1 MIKNNDAK
9 RKAPA
14 KKKAK
19 ASQAQ
24 APTAIVKI
32 ISNDKGNIIKLKDP
46 VQNYGRRQMFVPCE
60 YDLSQISLIE
70 DGESLVRQA
79 FSKKTSLMFKEGEVF
94 AGKNA
99 ATISYIKSR
108 IRQIEY
114 VTGLPWRTL
123 LKTTGKE
130 LISKSNFFW
139 VKVRKDS
146 VSGGEVGVNRKNPIA
161 GFFPMAA
168 ETVKAK
174 KDKNGKI
181 IAYRQEM
188 PDGRWVEFKPSDVI
202 HFKCDVKPGFTFGT
216 PSLIPVIPDIQALRR
231 LEENVE
237 ILFYQTLFPIF
248 QYTVG
253 TDDKPAGMITLP
265 DGSVMNEVDY
275 IRQQI
280 AYMPSEGGIVTPERH
295 KIEYIGAN
303 GEIPNFQQVLAYFKG
318 RVLTGLGISSID
330 IGDGDS
336 SNRATADSLSKALID
351 SVKNYQDVMEQII
364 NSQVIYEL
372 LLEGDFDFDPLTDEN
387 IVEMQFIEIDI
398 EEQLKKNVNA
408 QLLYN
413 ADLIDVNEAREV
425 TGRQPMTAKQEKLMY
440 TERQTIKV
448 LEIQHDMNMEIAE
461 VQNDLDKDQNDQLH
475 EQSLV
480 QAEHQATVTP
490 PEEKKSVTTGGG
502 KRTVTT
508 TKKGSIVKGAKKA
521 TAAAKSAKNMSTPTN
536 QHGTKTGPQRSRL
549 DGWIRNEERLLDK
562 LQEVMDSES
571 LEFKACAI
579 AAKTRLLKKAVTIMD
594 ETERAAFIEAVDNS
608 LYT

>member
-1 MIKNNDAK
+1 MIKTKDI
-9 RKAPA
+9 
-14 KKKAK
+14 KKKTPTK
-19 ASQAQ
+19 KKSNTAQ
-24 APTAIVKI
+24 APSAIVQI
-32 ISNDKGNIIKLKDP
+32 ISNDKGNIVKLKDP

-70 DGESLVRQA
+70 DGESYVRQA

-99 ATISYIKSR
+99 ATIDYVKSR

-114 VTGLPWRTL
+114 VTGIPWRAL
-123 LKTTGKE
+123 LKMTGKE

-139 VKVRKDS
+139 VKVRKES
-146 VSGGEVGVNRKNPIA
+146 VSGGTVGVNRINPVA
-161 GFFPMAA
+161 GYFPMAA
-168 ETVKAK
+168 ETVKVK

-181 IAYRQEM
+181 IKYRQEM
-188 PDGRWVEFKPSDVI
+188 PDGRWQEFSPSDVI
-202 HFKCDVKPGFTFGT
+202 HFRCDVKPGFTFGT

-253 TDDKPAGMITLP
+253 TDDKPAGMIALP
-265 DGSVMNEVDY
+265 DGSMINEVDY

-280 AYMPSEGGIVTPERH
+280 AFMPSEGGIVTPERH

-303 GEIPNFQQVLAYFKG
+303 GEIPNYQQVLAYFKG

-351 SVKNYQDVMEQII
+351 SVKSYQDVMEQII
-364 NSQVIYEL
+364 NSQVVYEL
-372 LLEGDFDFDPLTDEN
+372 LLEADFGFDPLTDQN

-398 EEQLKKNVNA
+398 EEQMKKNVNA

-413 ADLIDVNEAREV
+413 ADIIDINEAREV
-425 TGRQPMTAKQEKLMY
+425 TGRQPITSKQEKLMF
-440 TERQTIKV
+440 TERQTVKLMEV
-448 LEIQHDMNMEIAE
+448 QHDMNIELSE
-461 VQNDLDKDQNDQLH
+461 VQNDLDKDQN
-475 EQSLV
+475 EQMHNQALEA
-480 QAEHQATVTP
+480 AEHSASVTP

-502 KRTVTT
+502 KRTVTV
-508 TKKGSIVKGAKKA
+508 TKKGGLAKKSK
-521 TAAAKSAKNMSTPTN
+521 AAANSAKNISSPTN
-536 QHGTKTGPQRSRL
+536 QHGTKTGPQKSRL

-562 LQEVMDSES
+562 LQEVISKDSPEYMS
-571 LEFKACAI
+571 CLMS
-579 AAKTRLLKKAVTIMD
+579 AKLRLRKKAHILTD
-594 ETERAAFIEAVDNS
+594 ETERESFLQAIENT